1 VAKHACHAQEVRLG
15 LTAVLLVLT
24 PLLAAAQSAK
34 PAVRDHLD
42 QMAATLEPSRL
53 IVYKKVGGRELC
65 LHVFEPKGFKRTD
78 RRPCFLTIHGGGWGG
93 GGPRRQY
100 PFAAHFAGLGLVGIS
115 IEYRLLKSASGV
127 TVFDCVKDGRSAVR
141 YVRSHAAELG
151 IDPQKIIASGCSAG
165 GHIAVGTAL
174 FDTFDEA
181 GEANGGSPR
190 PNALVLY
197 YPVIDTSP
205 DGYGSAKIGKGW
217 RELSPLHQVRP
228 GLPPTV
234 IFQGTSDTV
243 TPLRCA
249 QAFHEAMLAN
259 SNHCELILRPGGEH
273 GYLIRQPDLYKEA
286 LRQTEAFFAPL
297 GLLNPGAK
305 RNTQSIIQ

>member
-1 VAKHACHAQEVRLG
+1 MAKHACHAQDVRLG

-53 IVYKKVGGRELC
+53 IVYKKVGGRELR
-65 LHVFEPKGFKRTD
+65 LHVFEPKGFERTD

-151 IDPQKIIASGCSAG
+151 IDPEKIIASGCSAG

-174 FDTFDEA
+174 FDAFDEA
-181 GEANGGSPR
+181 GEANGGSSR

-205 DGYGSAKIGKGW
+205 EGYGSAKIGKRW
-217 RELSPLHQVRP
+217 RELSPLHHVRP

-234 IFQGTSDTV
+234 VFQGTADTV
-243 TPLRCA
+243 TPLRSA
-249 QAFHEAMLAN
+249 QAFREAMLAN
-259 SNHCELILRPGGEH
+259 SNHCELVLGPGGGH
-273 GYLIRQPDLYKEA
+273 GYLIRQPDPYQEA
-286 LRQTEAFFAPL
+286 LRQTESFLSPL

-305 RNTQSIIQ
+305 RNTQSNIQ

>member
-1 VAKHACHAQEVRLG
+1 MLATVFLA
-15 LTAVLLVLT
+15 LT
-24 PLLAAAQSAK
+24 PLVAGAQATK
-34 PAVRDHLD
+34 PGARDYLD
-42 QMAATLEPSRL
+42 EIAATLEPSRL
-53 IVYKKVGGRELC
+53 IVYKKVGGRELR

-115 IEYRLLKSASGV
+115 IEYRLLKPASGV
-127 TVFDCVKDGRSAVR
+127 TVFDCVTDGRSAMR

-181 GEANGGSPR
+181 GEANGVSSR

-205 DGYGSAKIGKGW
+205 EGYGSAKIGKRW
-217 RELSPLHQVRP
+217 RELSPLHHVRP
-228 GLPPTV
+228 GLPSTV
-234 IFQGTSDTV
+234 IFQGTADTV
-243 TPLRCA
+243 TPLRSA

-259 SNHCELILRPGGEH
+259 SNHCELVLGPGGGH
-273 GYLIRQPDLYKEA
+273 GYLIRQPDPYKEA
-286 LRQTEAFFAPL
+286 LRQTEAFLAPL

-305 RNTQSIIQ
+305 RNTQSNIQ